1 VEWCEIIPLKEEDRK
16 VVRIDPNL
24 SPFEYLLAR
33 MRDPTV
39 DENRRDRIAMA
50 LLPFTAPKLAVTA
63 NVSEKDFGEILDRR
77 IAHMNRLEEQRRKKK
92 NGKVI
97 EAKVAKA
104 IDLSD
109 LAGI

>member
-1 VEWCEIIPLKEEDRK
+1 MPWFEPKQVEIIP
-16 VVRIDPNL
+16 INPNL

-39 DENRRDRIAMA
+39 DENRRDKIAMA
-50 LLPFTAPKLAVTA
+50 LLPFTTPKLAVTA
-63 NVSEKDFGEILDRR
+63 SVSEKDFATILDRR
-77 IAHMNRLEEQRRKKK
+77 IAHMNRMEERRKNVEANN
-92 NGKVI
+92 NGKAKVI
-97 EAKVAKA
+97 NGEAKV